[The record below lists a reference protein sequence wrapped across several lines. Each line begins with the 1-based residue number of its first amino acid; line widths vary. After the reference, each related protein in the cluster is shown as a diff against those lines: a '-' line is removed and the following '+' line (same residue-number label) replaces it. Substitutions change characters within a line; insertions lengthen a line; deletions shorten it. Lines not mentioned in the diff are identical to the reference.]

1 MHSFDNTTNRV
12 GFACKFSEI
21 DKKNNVISIP
31 EYNCKTTT
39 IAWLNRQSKSVAETR
54 LMDIIKHN
62 VQSIK
67 NVVNHLST
75 LDPELRMFRISSDV
89 LPSYTHCDY
98 QGFWRSQNTQDLLT
112 KWFSVIGETARK
124 NNVRLSFHPD
134 QFCCI
139 ASESDSVI
147 SNSINELEY
156 HADLARFMGY
166 GKTFQDFKCNVHIS
180 GKKGPAGIREVYT
193 KLSPEA
199 RNIITLENEE
209 YTYGVD
215 DTLSLS
221 DIIPTVL
228 DVHHFWI
235 REGEYI
241 QITDSRIEKIIE
253 SWRGIKPTMHYS
265 VSREEYLHNHDV
277 NILPDHKTLI
287 ESGLSKQK
295 LRAHSDSVWNNAVND
310 YVLTFREKF
319 NIMLEAKFKNL
330 ASFKLHEYYKGKSCS
345 TN

>member
-166 GKTFQDFKCNVHIS
+166 GKKKLDFKINIHLS
-180 GKKGPAGIREVYT
+180 GRRKSSGLDLVWD
-193 KLSPEA
+193 KLSPELK
-199 RNIITLENEE
+199 NCLTLENDEFQTGLDE
-209 YTYGVD
+209 
-215 DTLSLS
+215 LLLLS
-221 DIIPTVL
+221 DKVGIVL
-228 DVHHFWI
+228 DIHHHFIHTGEWI
-235 REGEYI
+235 QADDPRI
-241 QITDSRIEKIIE
+241 NRVVDSWQGVR
-253 SWRGIKPTMHYS
+253 PTIHYS
-265 VSREEYLHNHDV
+265 VSREEYLPNHDPD
-277 NILPDHKTLI
+277 ILLNRDLLIADGINKT
-287 ESGLSKQK
+287 K
-295 LRAHSDSVWNNAVND
+295 LRAHSDYMWNNKVNQLAKTHWQWAD
-310 YVLTFREKF
+310 ILV
-319 NIMLEAKFKNL
+319 EAKGKNL
-330 ASFKLHEYYKGKSCS
+330 ASFDLFNQWQGSKCS
-345 TN
+345 